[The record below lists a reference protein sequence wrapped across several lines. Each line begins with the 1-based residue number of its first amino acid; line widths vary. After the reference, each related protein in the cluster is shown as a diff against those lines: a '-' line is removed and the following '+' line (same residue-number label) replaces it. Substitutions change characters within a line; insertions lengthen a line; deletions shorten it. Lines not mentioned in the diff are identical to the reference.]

1 MHPSEKKKKTCLRM
15 SMIQLQHAAFMC
27 RWLIPVRTM
36 CVHLIIGNAYS
47 WHGFSLNH
55 RCSRNATHVP
65 TGIAYI
71 HILTHN
77 ISMSQKTTDLL
88 SVLQMPPPHPA
99 LKKLLQ
105 EAAAG
110 ESGNGEGAGCAMDI
124 GFILLKHA
132 LVAVTHRGGETKRRN
147 TCAKLSRNSAA
158 CTVPSCSASASATQD
173 TTCCAASVKHSF

>member
-1 MHPSEKKKKTCLRM
+1 MPISSQLSRICGLLPNECYDVTSGVVIVHPSEKEKKTCWRM

-27 RWLIPVRTM
+27 RWLTPVRTM

-55 RCSRNATHVP
+55 RRSRNATHVP

-99 LKKLLQ
+99 LKKLI
-105 EAAAG
+105 
-110 ESGNGEGAGCAMDI
+110 I
-124 GFILLKHA
+124 GFPCHHFIILSSL
-132 LVAVTHRGGETKRRN
+132 LV
-147 TCAKLSRNSAA
+147 
-158 CTVPSCSASASATQD
+158 
-173 TTCCAASVKHSF
+173 SVEL